1 MGRFLGHHLA
11 VLNPPLHRFA
21 QSLTLEIRF
30 VAQIGFIGLFA
41 IRRLVTAA
49 FTAVQSVLVAGLEL
63 SPTDRAVFLVNLARD
78 VLVFVTTFL
87 AAKDAAQHCQRCLTV
102 LAFGTTGGL
111 ETDVRLVP
119 LVRFEAATRTVFM
132 VYAALREKGCALRAL
147 HLLRRPALVVPNA
160 PGPCGFVEAV
170 LVAILR
176 SAVAVIKHA
185 LALSAAFHSS
195 LPLFT
200 AQIFSCAFCTAM
212 PVCWT
217 ARRERLPAPGTGL
230 WEVLA
235 VFFTGHGYPS
245 ALQPVSPRQ
254 LHSPS

>member
-1 MGRFLGHHLA
+1 M
-11 VLNPPLHRFA
+11 
-21 QSLTLEIRF
+21 
-30 VAQIGFIGLFA
+30 
-41 IRRLVTAA
+41 
-49 FTAVQSVLVAGLEL
+49 QSVLIARFEFRA
-63 SPTDRAVFLVNLARD
+63 TDRAVFLINLACD
-78 VLVFVTTFL
+78 VLVLITTFF
-87 AAKDAAQHCQRCLTV
+87 AAKDAAQLLERLQTM

-119 LVRFEAATRTVFM
+119 LHCIETSSRAVLVI
-132 VYAALREKGCALRAL
+132 VGALREKGCALRAL

>member
-1 MGRFLGHHLA
+1 M
-11 VLNPPLHRFA
+11 
-21 QSLTLEIRF
+21 
-30 VAQIGFIGLFA
+30 
-41 IRRLVTAA
+41 
-49 FTAVQSVLVAGLEL
+49 QSVLIARFEFRA
-63 SPTDRAVFLVNLARD
+63 TDRAVFLINLACD
-78 VLVFVTTFL
+78 VLMLITTFF
-87 AAKDAAQHCQRCLTV
+87 AAKDAAQLLERLQTM

-119 LVRFEAATRTVFM
+119 LHCIETSSRAVLVI
-132 VYAALREKGCALRAL
+132 VGALREKGCALRAL

-170 LVAILR
+170 LLAILCV
-176 SAVAVIKHA
+176 AVAVVKHA
-185 LALSAAFHSS
+185 FALGAALHG
-195 LPLFT
+195 LGALFT
-200 AQIFSCAFCTAM
+200 AHVFGCAFDAAM
-212 PVCWT
+212 PMCWT